1 VKYRKL
7 LATCVILAAVLG
19 VIGWLIGTTSGLRF
33 IVARALPHLPV
44 TLDTAQLDGRL
55 VGPLSTGR
63 IELTAPGV
71 RGTIERIELDW
82 RPAALASRTLHIR
95 ALRIEAPRFEL
106 ESQPGADDAA
116 TGETGPL
123 SLPLDVILERLE
135 LRDGELRSDGRLL
148 VAELQLELAG
158 SAAGDRLE
166 LARLA
171 LDSSQGELSGHA
183 HASLSRGEP
192 WDVDLAWRMHLAD
205 GPVAG
210 HTQITGSLAEL
221 QVAQSFSGLI
231 EGGITG
237 TLSGL
242 PTHPA
247 WQLELALA
255 PLPSRAGAGPW
266 PEALD
271 GMAARLGIDGR
282 LEDSTLAGEVALPGI
297 VPGRIDVA
305 LEGGWEDGVADIRR
319 LDLRLADGGRL
330 GGSGRVTPDD
340 DFAAEFALDGT
351 GLGWPLGQAE
361 QAVELPRLSL
371 RGSGA
376 GDRWRVTVDG
386 LARHGEL
393 PEAAFTGALEWA
405 ATTLTLERLD
415 IASPGDELRATA
427 SGVLETAGGQLDYRV
442 VAETD
447 VRLPEYPPVSARLT
461 AAGDAHGVNI
471 ETLAAQLLDGSL
483 EGAGRITWAGE
494 DAADFRLSFADL
506 DPAGLAAGWPGRLSG
521 TLELSGLPA
530 NADGLEIVL
539 SSLAGELRSL
549 PVDGAAA
556 LNISGDTL
564 HLRSASLAIGAN
576 SLEAS
581 GRLDDETVM
590 LDARLEAP
598 SLDVL
603 ADAARGSLAASA
615 RVRGTRVAPQ
625 IVLEA
630 SGARLG
636 WQGMRAR
643 ALRIDADVDLSGTQ
657 VSRLVAEL
665 EGFATA
671 PGPGATLRLEAGGTP
686 ADHRLLVA
694 LDRAR
699 PEQGLRLG
707 LEGAMTD
714 GRWTGRLAE
723 LTLAQAQQTIWA
735 LQRPAALSASAAQL
749 TLDDACMQGTLGLL
763 CLQAAWQRAGPWSGR
778 ATLNELDLAPLS
790 EWLQSGL
797 LARGILTGQIVVEAD
812 DDVFRALSGG
822 LELTAGDIRV
832 ATEDSEPLLAWT
844 GATAAMTGDETEARA
859 TLRLV
864 LADGNVLEGGVSVG
878 WNAPDP
884 PLQGKLE
891 AALEQLQLIS
901 ELLPELAD
909 LEGRASLQLTLAGT
923 LSEPQLGGRFELLD
937 GTTQIPIL
945 GLRPEG
951 INFVA
956 ELEAGALSF
965 QASGRSG
972 DGNFEADGSFDLR
985 AESVEG
991 RATLRGENLLLS
1003 NLTDI
1008 RIAASPD
1015 LRFHYSDNDL
1025 VIGGEVGIPYGRIS
1039 GIGSPTAVTVS
1050 PDEVIVGPRASSAE
1064 DELSVRSRIRIEVG
1078 PDVQVQ
1084 AVGLRGRIEGNILTV
1099 TEPQALPWG
1108 RGELRV
1114 VDGTFSV
1121 FGQGL
1126 EIETGRLIYTGGPLE
1141 NPGLEIRAVRR
1152 VDQVT
1157 AGALVRGTLQ
1167 EPEISVYS
1175 DPPMPRAEALSYLM
1189 LGKSLDELQSGEQ
1202 TTLNQAAN
1210 SLALSGGGVI
1220 ASDLGRRL
1228 GFDDVSV
1235 TADDDTGG
1243 ASVVIGKSLG
1253 SGLYVS
1259 YGLGLFDT
1267 INTLRLRFQVNKRL
1281 SLEATSGAEAAA
1293 DIFYTFERD

>member
-1 VKYRKL
+1 VKHRKL
-7 LATCVILAAVLG
+7 LATCLILAAVLG
-19 VIGWLIGTTSGLRF
+19 LIGWLIGTASGLRF
-33 IVARALPHLPV
+33 IIARALPHLPV

-63 IELTAPGV
+63 VELDTPGV

-95 ALRIEAPRFEL
+95 AMRIEAPRFEL
-106 ESQPGADDAA
+106 QSQPGADDAGA
-116 TGETGPL
+116 VQAGRV
-123 SLPLDVILERLE
+123 SLPLDVILDRLE
-135 LRDGELRSDGRLL
+135 LRDGALHSDGRPL
-148 VAELQLELAG
+148 VDALQLELAG
-158 SAAGDRLE
+158 SAAGDRLN
-166 LARLA
+166 LSRLA
-171 LDSSQGELSGHA
+171 LDSSRGAISGHA
-183 HASLSRGEP
+183 RASLSP
-192 WDVDLAWRMHLAD
+192 DDTWDVDLAWRLRLAE

-210 HTQITGSLAEL
+210 HTRISGSLAEL
-221 QVAQSFSGLI
+221 RVAQSLAGLI
-231 EGGITG
+231 EGEITG
-237 TLSGL
+237 TLNGL
-242 PTHPA
+242 PTDPA

-255 PLPSRAGAGPW
+255 PLPSRTGPW

-282 LEDSTLAGEVALPGI
+282 LDDSTFSGEIELPGL
-297 VPGRIDVA
+297 VPGPIDVA

-319 LDLRLADGGRL
+319 LDLRLADGSRL
-330 GGSGRVTPDD
+330 GGRGRVTPGD
-340 DFAAEFALDGT
+340 DFAAEFVLDGT
-351 GLGWPLGQAE
+351 GLGWPLGQTE

-376 GDRWRVTVDG
+376 GDRWQVTLDG

-405 ATTLTLERLD
+405 ATTLTLERLE

-427 SGVLETAGGQLDYRV
+427 RGVLETAGGELDYRV
-442 VAETD
+442 AAETD

-461 AAGDAHGVNI
+461 AAGDARGVNI

-483 EGAGRITWAGE
+483 EGAGRVTWAGE

-506 DPAGLAAGWPGRLSG
+506 DPASVAAEWPGRLSG
-521 TLELSGLPA
+521 TLEISGMPA
-530 NADGLEIVL
+530 GADGLEIVL
-539 SSLAGELRSL
+539 SSLDGELKSL

-564 HLRSASLAIGAN
+564 RLRSASLAIGAN

-581 GRLDDETVM
+581 GQLDNETVM

-598 SLDVL
+598 SLGVL
-603 ADAARGSLAASA
+603 NDAARGSLAASA

-625 IVLEA
+625 VKFEA
-630 SGARLG
+630 SGDRLG
-636 WQGMRAR
+636 WQGMRAH
-643 ALRIDADVDLSGTQ
+643 ALRIDADVDVSGMQ
-657 VSRLVAEL
+657 FSRLVAEL

-671 PGPGATLRLEAGGTP
+671 PGPGAGLRLEADGTP
-686 ADHRLLVA
+686 TDHRLHLA
-694 LDRAR
+694 LDRLR
-699 PEQGLRLG
+699 PEQGFRLG
-707 LEGAMTD
+707 LAGALAD

-723 LTLAQAQQTIWA
+723 LTLEEQQQTIWA
-735 LQRPAALSASAAQL
+735 LQQPAALSASATQL

-778 ATLNELDLAPLS
+778 ATLDELDLGPLS

-797 LARGILTGQIVVEAD
+797 LARGILTGQVVVEAD

-832 ATEDSEPLLAWT
+832 ATEDSEPLLAWS
-844 GATAAMTGDETEARA
+844 GATATMTGDETEARA
-859 TLRLV
+859 TMRLV
-864 LADGNVLEGGVSVG
+864 LADGNVLEGGAGIG

-884 PLQGKLE
+884 PLEGRLE
-891 AALEQLQLIS
+891 AALQQLQLIS

-909 LEGRASLQLTLAGT
+909 LDGRATLEVTLAGT
-923 LSEPQLGGRFELLD
+923 LSEPQLRGRFELLD
-937 GTTQIPIL
+937 GRTQIPIL

-951 INFVA
+951 INFAA
-956 ELEAGALSF
+956 ELEAGTLSF

-972 DGNFEADGSFDLR
+972 DGNFDADGSFDLS

-991 RATLRGENLLLS
+991 RATLRGENVLLS

-1015 LRFHYSDNDL
+1015 LRFHYSGNDL
-1025 VIGGEVGIPYGRIS
+1025 VIGGDVGIPFGRIS

-1050 PDEVIVGPRASSAE
+1050 PDEVIVGPRARSTE
-1064 DELSVRSRIRIEVG
+1064 DELRVRSRIRIEVG
-1078 PDVQVQ
+1078 PDFQVQ
-1084 AVGLRGRIEGNILTV
+1084 AVGLRGRIEGGILTV

-1121 FGQGL
+1121 FGQSL

-1167 EPEISVYS
+1167 EPEISIYS
-1175 DPPMPRAEALSYLM
+1175 DPPMPRAEALSYLT
-1189 LGKSLDELQSGEQ
+1189 LGKSLDQLQSGEQ

-1220 ASDLGRRL
+1220 ARDLGRRL

-1253 SGLYVS
+1253 GGLYVS

-1267 INTLRLRFQVNKRL
+1267 VNTLRLRFQVNQRL
-1281 SLEATSGAEAAA
+1281 SLEATSGEEAAA
-1293 DIFYTFERD
+1293 DLFYTFERD

>member
-1 VKYRKL
+1 MKYRKL

-63 IELTAPGV
+63 IELNAPGV

-116 TGETGPL
+116 AGEAGPV
-123 SLPLDVILERLE
+123 SLPLDVIVDRLE

-171 LDSSQGELSGHA
+171 LDSSRGELSGHA

-231 EGGITG
+231 EGGVTG

-247 WQLELALA
+247 WQLELALE
-255 PLPSRAGAGPW
+255 PLPSRAGPW

-282 LEDSTLAGEVALPGI
+282 LEDSTLAGEIALPGI
-297 VPGRIDVA
+297 VHGPVDVA
-305 LEGGWEDGVADIRR
+305 LAGGWEDGVADIRR
-319 LDLRLADGGRL
+319 LHLRVADGGRL
-330 GGSGRVTPDD
+330 GGSGRVTPGD

-351 GLGWPLGQAE
+351 GLGWPLGGAE

-393 PEAAFTGALEWA
+393 PEATFTGALEWA

-427 SGVLETAGGQLDYRV
+427 SGVLETAGEELVYRV

-461 AAGDAHGVNI
+461 AAGDARGVNI

-506 DPAGLAAGWPGRLSG
+506 DPASLAADWPGRLSG
-521 TLELSGLPA
+521 TLELSGMPA
-530 NADGLEIVL
+530 SADGLEIVL
-539 SSLAGELRSL
+539 SSLGGELKSL

-556 LNISGDTL
+556 LNISVDTL
-564 HLRSASLAIGAN
+564 RLRSATLAIGAN

-590 LDARLEAP
+590 L
-598 SLDVL
+598 
-603 ADAARGSLAASA
+603 
-615 RVRGTRVAPQ
+615 
-625 IVLEA
+625 EA
-630 SGARLG
+630 SGAGLG

-671 PGPGATLRLEAGGTP
+671 PGEGATLRLEADGTP
-686 ADHRLLVA
+686 ADHRLYVA

-723 LTLAQAQQTIWA
+723 LTLAEEQQTIWA
-735 LQRPAALSASAAQL
+735 LQQPAALSASAAQL

-778 ATLNELDLAPLS
+778 ATLDELDLAPLS

-812 DDVFRALSGG
+812 DDAFRALSGG

-844 GATAAMTGDETEARA
+844 GATATMTGDETEARA

-884 PLQGKLE
+884 PLEGRLE
-891 AALEQLQLIS
+891 AALEQLELIS
-901 ELLPELAD
+901 ELLPELAE
-909 LEGRASLQLTLAGT
+909 LEGRAALQVTLAGT
-923 LSEPQLGGRFELLD
+923 LSEPQLRGRFELLD

-956 ELEAGALSF
+956 ELEAGTLSF

-1025 VIGGEVGIPYGRIS
+1025 VIGGEVGIPFGRIS

-1050 PDEVIVGPRASSAE
+1050 PDEVIVGPRARSAE
-1064 DELSVRSRIRIEVG
+1064 DELSVRSRIRIKVG

-1084 AVGLRGRIEGNILTV
+1084 AVGLRGRIEGDILTV

-1121 FGQGL
+1121 FGQSL

-1141 NPGLEIRAVRR
+1141 NPGLEIRAVRH

-1175 DPPMPRAEALSYLM
+1175 DPPMPRAEALSYLT

-1202 TTLNQAAN
+1202 TTLSQAAN
-1210 SLALSGGGVI
+1210 SLALSGGGMI
-1220 ASDLGRRL
+1220 AGDLGRKL

-1267 INTLRLRFQVNKRL
+1267 VNTLRLRFQVNKRL